1 MSLGFDW
8 TYLGLDRS
16 SESHSLAEPSFLSDV
31 VLDQNWNTTG
41 SEDGYA
47 SSSDTHVAQQISSSE
62 HETLE
67 QKSLD
72 CSAEFAAIKKGG
84 RAVACTAMAETE
96 DSVTT
101 LWIARNN
108 GFEDADYSM
117 FGRLAKL
124 YDLRMTKEIKQLLHD
139 SASAASKSKRLWVN
153 ICRLAR
159 IRIAI
164 ERFKDIILA
173 LPSLKKVSINLI
185 PCPLAPQGPSEPPIS
200 LDQTTTLKAVLGR
213 GWTLDKTGHEF
224 FKQQKQK
231 YNIHTKVQMLMYLT
245 AQSSSRTSYFPY
257 FGITP
262 RGSPGRL
269 FKPWTVPHAYEL
281 GPDQARRVSLTLV
294 SMQKKIE
301 STLMAEVKSHMQL
314 ERTSAFGGTSIMERQ
329 QSEPSQRQLHI
340 SWLTMI
346 AERERVLESFRRGT
360 DQPSVLE
367 MHGPPI
373 PREDAV
379 EGECHSCPR
388 LTSRKCSLCG
398 QD

>member
-16 SESHSLAEPSFLSDV
+16 SESHSL
-31 VLDQNWNTTG
+31 
-41 SEDGYA
+41 
-47 SSSDTHVAQQISSSE
+47 QISSSE

-185 PCPLAPQGPSEPPIS
+185 PCPLAPQGP
-200 LDQTTTLKAVLGR
+200 TTLKAVLGR

>member
-16 SESHSLAEPSFLSDV
+16 SESHSL
-31 VLDQNWNTTG
+31 
-41 SEDGYA
+41 
-47 SSSDTHVAQQISSSE
+47 QISSSE

-124 YDLRMTKEIKQLLHD
+124 QSSRGIIMAGDDLLSSDYDRRGLDPRLARSVVTLSDLRYDLRMTKEIKQLLHD

-185 PCPLAPQGPSEPPIS
+185 PCPLAPQGP
-200 LDQTTTLKAVLGR
+200 TTLKAVLGR